1 MNWNCIGIDLM
12 FIFFSRVILFFH
24 SFFLNYFY
32 FEILLL
38 CNLVSHSF
46 GKELFVCVWIS
57 SLMIVFY
64 ENLLKWTVE
73 LVFISPLKEF
83 FAFLNPLSLS
93 LYMLCLIILKWF
105 LCCHQF
111 LLLFWV
117 YGWIFHLAK
126 SLIFVCTQ
134 FDPLHIPLLYMI
146 EGCVSQN

>member
-1 MNWNCIGIDLM
+1 MNWNFIGIDLM
-12 FIFFSRVILFFH
+12 FIFFSRVILFFPLFFFNLFLLWN
-24 SFFLNYFY
+24 SFTLQSCFPFFWKRIICMCLNFLSND
-32 FEILLL
+32 
-38 CNLVSHSF
+38 C
-46 GKELFVCVWIS
+46 
-57 SLMIVFY
+57 FY

-73 LVFISPLKEF
+73 LVFISPLKELF
-83 FAFLNPLSLS
+83 TFLNPLSLS
-93 LYMLCLIILKWF
+93 LYMLCLIILKLF

-117 YGWIFHLAK
+117 YGWISHLAK